1 MLSSSLTALLSSS
14 SSSSVEYV
22 RSNVSEVELEGGG
35 GGSGLG
41 MAGFGGRT
49 LCDDDKSCTCCGAVR
64 VVDGVEGVECGVE

>member
-35 GGSGLG
+35 GSGLG

-49 LCDDDKSCTCCGAVR
+49 LCDDDKSCTCCCGAVR
-64 VVDGVEGVECGVE
+64 VVDGVEGVECGVV